1 MISRR
6 MFSSWMQRHV
16 SDGYVKQSAKDGY
29 RSRSAYK
36 LIEMNQKVRLFKL
49 PINILDLGSSP
60 GGWSQVVLKFI
71 SKNPDSK
78 LTSVDILPMN
88 YLHGCSFLQLDM
100 LKESSIDE
108 IIKHT
113 GQNVDLILSD
123 MSSNHSGMTDF
134 DCLSLTEL
142 NNSVL
147 HVSKK
152 LLKPGGNVLMKM
164 LMGASEPEH
173 YKSISN
179 YFTKVIRVKPNASRK
194 ESKEFYYYCTG
205 WKVNIL

>member
-1 MISRR
+1 MLSRR
-6 MFSSWMQRHV
+6 MFSNWMQRHV
-16 SDGYVKQSAKDGY
+16 SDGYVKQSMKDGF
-29 RSRSAYK
+29 RARSAYK
-36 LIEMNQKVRLFKL
+36 LIEINQKVSLFRL
-49 PINILDLGSSP
+49 PINVLDLGSAP

-71 SKNPDSK
+71 SKSADSK

-123 MSSNHSGMTDF
+123 MSSNHSGMGDI
-134 DCLSLTEL
+134 DCLSLAEL

-164 LMGASEPEH
+164 LMGPSEQEH
-173 YKSISN
+173 YVM
-179 YFTKVIRVKPNASRK
+179 FT
-194 ESKEFYYYCTG
+194 
-205 WKVNIL
+205 